1 MDTTSGSS
9 KYYSVN
15 NPWKNVEM
23 HKAVPDA
30 NGYPYVLQRFTNEP
44 QGRVRETGLAGDT
57 LITGGRRSTLYY
69 YGTPLQEELDRLLG
83 NNAGYASYYTKTL
96 IRDPNGGWMSEIK
109 DLTGKVVISSM
120 ERRGSHL
127 LPLQDTLVY
136 LKSYLIQRD
145 SGGWHDGL
153 AMDSLGDTY
162 QKTLVLPGGD
172 VDWGYYLQV
181 PTYQDACLPN
191 ICMDCAFDW
200 KLKIQSSC
208 GTDYVAGHSAAS
220 KKMGY
225 PAGVDTVDVVCDSTT
240 RIIAIDSVRQNW
252 DGGEVHITRELSL
265 NTQALQQYFQEYLKN
280 NKCIKSYEDFL
291 AEEMSKI
298 DSSLCH
304 LGCADCVGSTMEV
317 AVPVS
322 GGVCAAAC
330 DSNYLPHNVCDKIQ
344 PLMLMDVS
352 PGGQYATYT
361 RNDSTGG
368 ITSTGDMYSVFS
380 KTNSNPYLPKIKLL
394 SYNFTPAI
402 SSSVFT
408 STTFMNMNKAPYEM
422 PLFFDWQNNVWRYY
436 YPDAQGKQDT
446 VWLSGSAFTSNSY
459 LIDTTKKW
467 WNASASLYF
476 TFPQYLKVE
485 EFIDRFKPSWA
496 EALLVYHPEYVYL
509 WECRRNVEVKSL
521 AGIKTFAFDDTLSKH
536 PEKWFNSSFA
546 CNVLNQD
553 PFFASTDGHTK
564 MGNRW
569 MRPYDWTSNFN
580 TTSFCTAGISAYDR
594 MFALMN
600 NYHNSGLNIFQVA
613 YAMAHCAS
621 TVPASLTCSSVAG
634 DTAVAQQLSFLYSSL
649 KQEVVMEYLHKRSM
663 KYKAY
668 NGVIGPYKVNN
679 PSNLTGTTTTL
690 PTGTLTNS
698 GDNWWLPTS
707 CSSSTLINFSIY
719 GDPQQIS
726 NSASYAILHLQKE
739 KRWGRVDELMG
750 LDTSWYNGQIG
761 QDTAMVVKC
770 RCPKAETLNTLLQLL
785 SMSGDL
791 LSNNTTIDSCSFFN
805 VPGLA
810 TLTGATNS
818 VIAVYNSTVTNNG
831 QTLLISLGGTCTLAG
846 TGGQIQLD
854 IPPSTTPPIVWNDTN
869 NIVSLQNLQYL
880 YSSGNVHHFTMSLWY
895 KNNNDSLFKA
905 VVNGKTCMDITCPKN
920 CDTSCVANNL
930 FNLVKYISTVSGGL
944 NNSYSVSVSGVN
956 PLVDSICKCFI
967 GIRVKSCGSG
977 TISGTPGF
985 TYHPQSSGGNPLTVN
1000 CNGTFFALIVEY
1012 SKPTNSL
1019 ANISINNYSLLPCVA
1034 SPTCC
1039 SNKMI
1044 VSFSYSTGVSDTM
1057 MISFFNHCPADKP
1070 LCLYECLPSQI
1081 SLDTGLA
1088 CSDVPP
1094 IPEIKADSLDDGCL
1108 GAQLANAQYNATL
1121 KYEQYIDSVKKAFVA
1136 EYVRKCKKVKEYF
1149 WLRMPKEGNYDV
1161 VYLYD
1166 QVGNL
1171 LQTVPPEGVNP
1182 LSSGQIMQV
1191 QQYRNT
1197 GVGSPVYPAHT
1208 KASEYRYNSANLQ
1221 VEQKTPD
1228 GGVVRTYYDL
1238 ALRAAASQN
1247 ERMADSS
1254 LYGYVKY
1261 DYKGRVIESG
1271 VGKSLVSVPTP
1282 THLSSY
1288 QHPNNW
1294 LGGKREVVRVV
1305 YDKRYL
1311 ALPGSWLQKNLRGR
1325 VSYQWRDEDGNGV
1338 PEQVYAYDY
1347 DALGNVG
1354 NLYVYVEDLK
1364 GYGGSNGWKR
1374 VRYEYDLVSKKVK
1387 YVGYQEGQADQ
1398 WLHRYRYDGMNRL
1411 VDVQTSRDGWYWERD
1426 AWYKYY
1432 LHRVLGRV
1440 MLGERLVQ
1448 GLDKVYTIN
1457 GWVKGENAWR
1467 LDSVLDLGQDGRMGG
1482 MYQYVAKDVMGY
1494 ELKYFSGDYKA
1505 VGLYNT
1511 NSFSN
1516 FVSLY
1521 NGNIAMSVLQQDTME
1536 VMGRKYRYDALNRL
1550 RCVDALM
1557 GVGFTAFN
1565 GYRERF
1571 SYDRDGNITRLTRYA
1586 KASMM
1591 DSLKYNYYAGN
1602 NRLECVNDVV
1612 SASSFTNDIDNQ
1624 GVGNYK
1630 YDKTGNLVE
1639 DVSESIRI
1647 HWTYYNKVKQIDS
1660 VKLTPPKYGLVWATK
1675 LRMKYDAL
1683 GNRVVKENP
1692 KRKQKE
1698 IYIRDAQGNI
1708 LALYQVKNDSLYTKE
1723 FYMYGSQRLGYLE
1736 DEVFLGKK
1744 CIGKF
1749 CNIIANPANPMPFI
1763 GTQKTLPTLPPVVI
1777 QPMVSSSVSVVFGKK
1792 RYEISDW
1799 LGNVRVVINDR
1810 KTPVNIGTTTVG
1822 YKAQVVSVSD
1832 YYSFGSEIAERSY
1845 EVVKPLYRF
1854 GFQAQEKD
1862 NEIYGKG
1869 NTYYFKFR
1877 EHDARIGRFWSVDP
1891 LAAKYPWNSPYAL
1904 AGNDPITSI
1913 DLEGRERS
1921 HYLLSF
1927 SSDGKPQLKFLCN
1940 EDIVEESWSW
1950 STFSFKTERN
1960 QRKEYVVHTGIFH
1973 TGVINGNTY
1982 NQEITFFY
1990 HSATEFVRESKLLSR
2005 EKIQEKEAV
2014 YGIGDKIVAG
2024 LENIREENRSAGGVP
2039 TKFSSGNIKYLYHY
2053 SYSKDVNSILKKG
2066 LVKGDEKSYIY
2077 MTDNPNLTPI
2087 QAQIELALPA
2097 NRPLRDVVIKV
2108 DVTGLTPIKKGRV
2121 QGNLPKLGAGG
2132 GTEYLFD
2139 QNITPDRIKD
2149 VKKIK

>member
-1 MDTTSGSS
+1 
-9 KYYSVN
+9 
-15 NPWKNVEM
+15 
-23 HKAVPDA
+23 
-30 NGYPYVLQRFTNEP
+30 
-44 QGRVRETGLAGDT
+44 
-57 LITGGRRSTLYY
+57 
-69 YGTPLQEELDRLLG
+69 
-83 NNAGYASYYTKTL
+83 
-96 IRDPNGGWMSEIK
+96 
-109 DLTGKVVISSM
+109 
-120 ERRGSHL
+120 
-127 LPLQDTLVY
+127 
-136 LKSYLIQRD
+136 
-145 SGGWHDGL
+145 
-153 AMDSLGDTY
+153 
-162 QKTLVLPGGD
+162 
-172 VDWGYYLQV
+172 
-181 PTYQDACLPN
+181 
-191 ICMDCAFDW
+191 
-200 KLKIQSSC
+200 
-208 GTDYVAGHSAAS
+208 
-220 KKMGY
+220 
-225 PAGVDTVDVVCDSTT
+225 
-240 RIIAIDSVRQNW
+240 
-252 DGGEVHITRELSL
+252 
-265 NTQALQQYFQEYLKN
+265 
-280 NKCIKSYEDFL
+280 
-291 AEEMSKI
+291 
-298 DSSLCH
+298 
-304 LGCADCVGSTMEV
+304 MEV

-361 RNDSTGG
+361 RNDSTGV

-408 STTFMNMNKAPYEM
+408 STTFTNKAPYEM

-594 MFALMN
+594 MFALIN

-649 KQEVVMEYLHKRSM
+649 KQEVIMEYLHKRAM

-707 CSSSTLINFSIY
+707 CSSSALTNFSIY
-719 GDPQQIS
+719 VDPQQIS

-791 LSNNTTIDSCSFFN
+791 LGNNTTIDSCSFFN

-854 IPPSTTPPIVWNDTN
+854 IPPSTTPNIVWNDTN

-880 YSSGNVHHFTMSLWY
+880 YSSGNVHYFTMSLWY

-905 VVNGKTCMDITCPKN
+905 VVNGKTCMDILCPTN

-930 FNLVKYISTVSGGL
+930 FNLVKYISTASGGL

-967 GIRVKSCGSG
+967 NRVKSCRSG
-977 TISGTPGF
+977 PTSATSGL
-985 TYHPQSSGGNPLTVN
+985 TYHPQSSGRNSLTVN

-1057 MISFFNHCPADKP
+1057 MISFFNHCPTDKP
-1070 LCLYECLPSQI
+1070 LCLYECLPDQI

-1182 LSSGQIMQV
+1182 LSSAQILQV
-1191 QQYRNT
+1191 QKYRNM

-1208 KASEYRYNSANLQ
+1208 KVSEYRYNSANLQ

-1347 DALGNVG
+1347 DALGNVA

-1374 VRYEYDLVSKKVK
+1374 MRYEYDLVSKKVK
-1387 YVGYQEGQADQ
+1387 YVGYQEGQSDQ
-1398 WLHRYRYDGMNRL
+1398 WLHKYRYDGMNRL
-1411 VDVQTSRDGWYWERD
+1411 VEVQTSCDGWYWERD

-1467 LDSVLDLGQDGRMGG
+1467 LDSVMDLGQDGRMGG
-1482 MYQYVAKDVMGY
+1482 LYQYVAKDVMGY

-1505 VGLYNT
+1505 VGLYST
-1511 NSFSN
+1511 SSFSN

-1536 VMGRKYRYDALNRL
+1536 VMGRRYRYDALNRL
-1550 RCVDALM
+1550 KDVDALM
-1557 GVGFTAFN
+1557 GVGFTAFS

-1586 KASMM
+1586 KASVM

-1602 NRLECVNDVV
+1602 NRLECVNDAV

-1660 VKLTPPKYGLVWATK
+1660 VKLTPPKYGLILGTK

-1683 GNRVVKENP
+1683 GNRVVKEVP
-1692 KRKQKE
+1692 RKKQKE
-1698 IYIRDAQGNI
+1698 IYVHDAQGNT
-1708 LALYQVKNDSLYTKE
+1708 LALYEVRNDTLYTKE
-1723 FYMYGSQRLGYLE
+1723 FYMYGSNRLGYLE
-1736 DEVFLGKK
+1736 DEMFLGRK
-1744 CIGKF
+1744 CKGKW
-1749 CNIIANPANPMPFI
+1749 CNVLTPVLPMFPS
-1763 GTQKTLPTLPPVVI
+1763 TL
-1777 QPMVSSSVSVVFGKK
+1777 SNSVSVVFGKK
-1792 RYEISDW
+1792 RYELSDW

-1810 KTPVNIGTTTVG
+1810 KTPINSGNATVG
-1822 YKAQVVSVSD
+1822 YKAQVVNVND
-1832 YYSFGSEIAERSY
+1832 YYSYGSTINERTYDYSSTKFRFAFNGKELDNEVYGFGNFQDYGARMYNTRLGRFISAD
-1845 EVVKPLYRF
+1845 PLIVGQKKYAWLSGYQFASNRPIDGIDVDGLE
-1854 GFQAQEKD
+1854 GFQYLELIKKNDGSTQIKRIVELDIYIAISKRENSIHYKTSDVSIIQSQLQNEFNIGFKD
-1862 NEIYGKG
+1862 HNNNDVEFRFNIKEFDADEIEPKVKASQIIKDPNNWILEDGKG
-1869 NTYYFKFR
+1869 IAQRGIVLEKGKLR
-1877 EHDARIGRFWSVDP
+1877 EGIQGQTILNHVIINHKALDPSHSLAHEIGHVFLNYNNNINPVG
-1891 LAAKYPWNSPYAL
+1891 KEKHNAL
-1904 AGNDPITSI
+1904 G
-1913 DLEGRERS
+1913 
-1921 HYLLSF
+1921 
-1927 SSDGKPQLKFLCN
+1927 
-1940 EDIVEESWSW
+1940 
-1950 STFSFKTERN
+1950 
-1960 QRKEYVVHTGIFH
+1960 GIFKYAEIDE
-1973 TGVINGNTY
+1973 GGNTIIKPEKLSKQNVDLFLKTLPETK
-1982 NQEITFFY
+1982 NQ
-1990 HSATEFVRESKLLSR
+1990 SKE
-2005 EKIQEKEAV
+2005 EK
-2014 YGIGDKIVAG
+2014 
-2024 LENIREENRSAGGVP
+2024 
-2039 TKFSSGNIKYLYHY
+2039 
-2053 SYSKDVNSILKKG
+2053 
-2066 LVKGDEKSYIY
+2066 
-2077 MTDNPNLTPI
+2077 
-2087 QAQIELALPA
+2087 
-2097 NRPLRDVVIKV
+2097 
-2108 DVTGLTPIKKGRV
+2108 
-2121 QGNLPKLGAGG
+2121 
-2132 GTEYLFD
+2132 
-2139 QNITPDRIKD
+2139 
-2149 VKKIK
+2149 